1 MTAAIVIVMVNSN
14 DSDDDN
20 DNNDKRHFI
29 YIGRDKE
36 VYSRKTKL
44 NK

>member
-1 MTAAIVIVMVNSN
+1 MIAATVIVMVNSDDSN
-14 DSDDDN
+14 DNN
-20 DNNDKRHFI
+20 DNNDKRHLI